1 MMLTVAGVSQRS
13 RRRPRSERGRLLLS
27 AGKQCSS
34 QSQRERRRH
43 SRYSKRS
50 MKPQEFGGA
59 EGDAF
64 SLWRLTGDP
73 SKGLRATAG
82 RTQAEERTPKAGA
95 KGGWAANR
103 GTSSQRFNCAGQAPA
118 RSC

>member
-1 MMLTVAGVSQRS
+1 
-13 RRRPRSERGRLLLS
+13 
-27 AGKQCSS
+27 
-34 QSQRERRRH
+34 
-43 SRYSKRS
+43 

-73 SKGLRATAG
+73 SRGLRATAG
-82 RTQAEERTPKAGA
+82 RRQAEERTPKAGA
-95 KGGWAANR
+95 KAAN
-103 GTSSQRFNCAGQAPA
+103 GGASSQRFNCAGQAPA